1 MSTEPTPQPT
11 PATPSARRLAGE
23 VAVCAGDY
31 RRAAALD
38 LTLYSALLQHD
49 DAEAAVHAVDE
60 QRAAVRTLTRRL
72 HTAVADAMVEQE
84 AERIVEA
91 AAAQPPA
98 H

>member
-1 MSTEPTPQPT
+1 MSPFT

-38 LTLYSALLQHD
+38 LTLVSALLRHD
-49 DAEAAVHAVDE
+49 EAEAAVHAVDE

-72 HTAVADAMVEQE
+72 HTAVAEALVEQE
-84 AERIVEA
+84 AERNVEA
-91 AAAQPPA
+91 AASRPPTD
-98 H
+98 